1 MRTIRSVLISLG
13 RSPVKS
19 VVTLTTV
26 GLGIGVL
33 ILALSISSAF
43 SRLLAEQ
50 LAGEGLVVMVAN
62 ARPDAAGNLELAKP
76 PQFDAGATA
85 ALLDGVTGA
94 VAASP
99 ITFAPWTEFLVD
111 GIGYQLR
118 TVYGVGNEYLQVM
131 GLELVAG
138 SAFSEA
144 EVAAGARPALIS
156 ATLAEMLFGSPAA
169 ALGNT
174 IAAAADIVIEPKGEG
189 LAGLAE
195 LLDQLRR
202 LLSPVFTVRGVFS
215 DPGEVGRRA
224 YGIADMIV
232 PASAVFP
239 GQEVGFVD
247 TAVMSRLAL
256 RTAGS
261 RFATVESQVR
271 AVLAEQYGP
280 EVAVAVWEGP
290 PTGGSAALDEARTTV
305 ATFSLV
311 VNLLGFVL
319 LVTAGVGVLGIMLV
333 EVLGRTREIAVARA
347 LGASQGAVA
356 REFLARSLITVAAA
370 AVIGCGLSLLLAAPL
385 TELTVPVFRGL
396 APADLDPGVITP
408 GAVALGVGAALA
420 IGGLFGVLPLL
431 PALRAPIAE
440 ALRE

>member
-26 GLGIGVL
+26 GLGSGVL

-62 ARPDAAGNLELAKP
+62 ARPGAAGNLELAKP

-118 TVYGVGNEYLQVM
+118 TVYGVGDEYLQVM

-174 IAAAADIVIEPKGEG
+174 IAAGG
-189 LAGLAE
+189 RHRHRAE
-195 LLDQLRR
+195 
-202 LLSPVFTVRGVFS
+202 
-215 DPGEVGRRA
+215 GRRA
-224 YGIADMIV
+224 GWV
-232 PASAVFP
+232 
-239 GQEVGFVD
+239 
-247 TAVMSRLAL
+247 
-256 RTAGS
+256 
-261 RFATVESQVR
+261 
-271 AVLAEQYGP
+271 
-280 EVAVAVWEGP
+280 
-290 PTGGSAALDEARTTV
+290 GGSA
-305 ATFSLV
+305 
-311 VNLLGFVL
+311 
-319 LVTAGVGVLGIMLV
+319 
-333 EVLGRTREIAVARA
+333 
-347 LGASQGAVA
+347 
-356 REFLARSLITVAAA
+356 
-370 AVIGCGLSLLLAAPL
+370 
-385 TELTVPVFRGL
+385 
-396 APADLDPGVITP
+396 
-408 GAVALGVGAALA
+408 
-420 IGGLFGVLPLL
+420 
-431 PALRAPIAE
+431 
-440 ALRE
+440 